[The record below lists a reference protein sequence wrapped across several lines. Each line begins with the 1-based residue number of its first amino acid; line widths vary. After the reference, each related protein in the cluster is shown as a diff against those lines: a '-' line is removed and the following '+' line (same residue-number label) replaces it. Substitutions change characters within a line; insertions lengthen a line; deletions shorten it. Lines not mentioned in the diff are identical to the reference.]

1 MTVLKRLTRQLYTRW
16 RNALATSQFE
26 RTLAAG
32 KSHLER
38 GELDAAR
45 QRLRTALAA
54 RAHDAQALEL
64 AHAIAEN
71 EGNYGAVLQLLHA
84 ACTDQPRHTTA
95 LRLLGQALRK
105 QGDLAGAADCYQRV
119 LEIDAQDH
127 RSWNAL
133 GIVAMERSMK
143 QEARNAF
150 ERALKLA
157 PHLAEAHCNLGI
169 LALDDQCFDDAI
181 QRLEQALAL
190 DPGLTE
196 ARCNLGMAFYG
207 AGFNAQAEQVL
218 AQALAQDPGNR
229 LARLYTSFGYLMR
242 GEWRTGWELFEERL
256 RAGNPARSFNYPD
269 WDGGSLGG
277 KVILVYGEQGL
288 GDQIMFANC
297 LPDVIARAA
306 QCVVV
311 IDDRLQ
317 RLLQRSFPAARVL
330 GWSQARSGALAACA
344 IDWQVAIGSL
354 PRHFRNTP
362 QEFSH
367 AAYLAADAGRVAYW
381 RARLARL
388 GGGLKVG
395 ISWRGGTLSTRRA
408 LRSLELEQW
417 RPLLQQRGAHF
428 VSLQYTDCS
437 AELDALRRQHG
448 IAVQEWP
455 EAIANYDE
463 TAALVGALDLVIS
476 VCTSVVHLAGALGKP
491 AWVLVPASPEW
502 RYMSAGKSMPW
513 YASVEL
519 LRQRQNGMWQ
529 PLLAE
534 LSARLATWAGE
545 RRDLGVR

>member
-1 MTVLKRLTRQLYTRW
+1 MLKRLAQQLFTRW
-16 RNALATSQFE
+16 RNAAAVSQFE
-26 RTLAAG
+26 RALAAG

-45 QRLRTALAA
+45 QRLKAALAA
-54 RAHDAQALEL
+54 SPHDAQALEL
-64 AHAIAEN
+64 AYAIAES
-71 EGNYGAVLQLLHA
+71 EGNYGAVVQLLHA

-105 QGDLAGAADCYQRV
+105 QGDLAGATSCYRRV
-119 LEIDAQDH
+119 LEIDEQDY

-133 GIVAMERSMK
+133 GIVAMERSLQ

-150 ERALKLA
+150 EHALQLA
-157 PHLAEAHCNLGI
+157 PHLPEAHCNLGI
-169 LALDDQCFDDAI
+169 LALDDQCFEDAI
-181 QRLEQALAL
+181 KWLEQALAL

-207 AGFNAQAEQVL
+207 AGFYAQSEQVL
-218 AQALAQDPGNR
+218 AQALAQDPGNA

-242 GEWRTGWELFEERL
+242 GEWRAGWELFEERL
-256 RAGNPARSFNYPD
+256 RAGNPARSFNHPH
-269 WDGGSLGG
+269 WDGGSLTG

-306 QCVVV
+306 HCVVV
-311 IDDRLQ
+311 VDDRLQ
-317 RLLQRSFPAARVL
+317 CLLQRSFAAARVL
-330 GWSQARSGALAACA
+330 GWSQARRGALASCA
-344 IDWQVAIGSL
+344 IDCQVAIGSL

-362 QEFSH
+362 QEFSR
-367 AAYLAADAGRVAYW
+367 AAYLVADAGRVAYW

-388 GGGLKVG
+388 GGGFKVG

-408 LRSLELEQW
+408 LRSMELEQW

-437 AELDALRRQHG
+437 AELDALRGQHG
-448 IAVQEWP
+448 IVVQEWP
-455 EAIANYDE
+455 EAIADYDE

-502 RYMSAGKSMPW
+502 RYMSQGKTMPW

-519 LRQRQNGMWQ
+519 LRQQQNGMWQ

-534 LSARLATWAGE
+534 LSARLATWVGE
-545 RRDLGVR
+545 RQDLGAG